1 MNKSSKSDIQERWV
15 SGKKEWKNIEEFLL
29 FLKQKKAYQFA
40 SEYCQDKYVLD
51 YGCGSGYGS
60 ALLSNYANK
69 IIGVDVSEEV
79 IDYCTRTNSL
89 PNLLFQKIDPNY
101 SLPFEGKLFDVIVS
115 FQVIEHIPEVQRY
128 LFELK
133 RVLKDRG
140 VLFIT
145 TPNRKHRL
153 LPLQKPWNPEHIR
166 EYSFRRLNKE
176 LIPVFKKVK
185 VLGVYGTDEINSIE
199 YNRVKQTL
207 LRAYAYNPAKKLLKA
222 VLPRRVIESL
232 GSLKRNIFS
241 QVKNVSGSVLELDLP
256 SKYSLEGFTVGNN
269 VDICLDFFAI
279 CHKE

>member
-1 MNKSSKSDIQERWV
+1 MRVTIAN
-15 SGKKEWKNIEEFLL
+15 
-29 FLKQKKAYQFA
+29 
-40 SEYCQDKYVLD
+40 DKYVLD
-51 YGCGSGYGS
+51 YGCGRGYGA
-60 ALLSNYANK
+60 ALVSNYADT
-69 IIGVDVSEEV
+69 IIGVDINKEV
-79 IDYCTRTNSL
+79 INYCNKTHSAL
-89 PNLLFQKIDPNY
+89 NLSFEKIDPNY
-101 SLPFEGKLFDVIVS
+101 LLPFEDKFFDVIVS

-133 RVLKDRG
+133 RVLKDGG

-166 EYSFRRLNKE
+166 EYSLRLLYEE

-185 VLGVYGTDEINSIE
+185 VLGVYGTEEINSIE

-207 LRAYAYNPAKKLLKA
+207 LGAYAYKPAKKLLKA
-222 VLPRRVIESL
+222 VLPSRVIEFL

-241 QVKNVSGSVLELDLP
+241 QVKSVSGSVLELDLP
-256 SKYSLEGFTVGNN
+256 SQYSLEGFTVGNN
-269 VDICLDFFAI
+269 VDICLDFFAS